1 MSATMVLRVVR
12 AAALSRLAARSGA
25 ALELRRARSACARR
39 ARRRA
44 ARRARAAR
52 RIRSAGLTLAE
63 LLVVLLILGLVA
75 AVTTPALRRPG
86 MSAGSAA
93 QEIANVFG
101 SARAAAAARGH
112 VVRVSIELATGAFL
126 VTADAEGARSPR
138 VLRAGRIALPA
149 DARLTGRSEG
159 TARATFHPLG
169 RARADTVVVER
180 GGRAFVV
187 AVDAWT
193 GAVHVRER

>member
-12 AAALSRLAARSGA
+12 AAAMSRLAARSGTA
-25 ALELRRARSACARR
+25 FEVRRARSACASR

-52 RIRSAGLTLAE
+52 RIRNAGLTLAE
-63 LLVVLLILGLVA
+63 LLVVLLILGMLV
-75 AVTTPALRRPG
+75 AVTTPAMRRPG

-93 QEIANVFG
+93 QEIAGVLG
-101 SARAAAAARGH
+101 AARAAAAARGE
-112 VVRVSIELATGAFL
+112 VVRVSIELETGAF
-126 VTADAEGARSPR
+126 VVAADADGAKSPKI
-138 VLRAGRIALPA
+138 LRAGRIALPA
-149 DARLTGRSEG
+149 DARLSGGRVG
-159 TARATFHPLG
+159 TARAAFHPLG

-180 GGRAFVV
+180 GTRAFVV

>member
-1 MSATMVLRVVR
+1 MSATLVLRMLR
-12 AAALSRLAARSGA
+12 AAATRRPDARSGT
-25 ALELRRARSACARR
+25 ALEMRRARSACAGR

-63 LLVVLLILGLVA
+63 LLIVLVILGMLA

-86 MSAGSAA
+86 ASAGRAA
-93 QEIANVFG
+93 EELAGVLG
-101 SARAAAAARGH
+101 AARAAAAARGD

-126 VTADAEGARSPR
+126 VAADADGATSPEI
-138 VLRAGRIALPA
+138 LRAGRIALPA
-149 DARLTGRSEG
+149 DAQLAGGREG
-159 TARATFHPLG
+159 TARVAFHPLG
-169 RARADTVVVER
+169 RARADTLVVEHEDR
-180 GGRAFVV
+180 VYMV

-193 GAVHVRER
+193 GAVRVVGP